1 MELNFIKVFDR
12 WVAEFTAT
20 EDFNIHIEGVKL
32 GNLSIFQKG
41 TENGGYAFVNGAVP
55 TPSAGTV
62 YDCDFSATIY
72 PKYMKVSCATEPTYA
87 VVTSGTDVVVN
98 EVVPENLDFKFK
110 VNMEET
116 DNTVNGEVEGN
127 FNGTYNT
134 VAAFAKNYGTVE
146 DYGYSV
152 KDEDTL
158 NKVDMKINSYDVTEV
173 EYHESDEYIKMQ
185 TDALS
190 SNEADGSAVLRMDKV
205 SFAYALPKEEPE
217 VPEDDGILTYAFNI
231 PNMKEVESDFGIG
244 TYYIGTSNDD
254 FSEIRNKIIQPVE
267 TFGSYEDW
275 GYGIVYMLDNDTTRL
290 KTNITVNGYRVE
302 WIDYYKYNGQL
313 VLGLANH
320 PHPAIGEEPM
330 AYLTETSIQANLPAA
345 WNPDAPKPES
355 DVIEYHFEIPMEYDF
370 SGYAGSLDGD
380 FSELHNKLESFI
392 TSKGSN
398 EGDMWS
404 VGGELLSNNVNVTAN
419 DDKVTSIE
427 FYPDSGEMICWTT
440 RETGL
445 LTLTTG
451 SANYEYLL
459 GSAA

>member
-72 PKYMKVSCATEPTYA
+72 PKYMKVSCTTEPTLA
-87 VVTSGTDVVVN
+87 VVTSGTEVVVN
-98 EVVPENLDFKFK
+98 EVVPENLDFKFR

-116 DNTVNGEVEGN
+116 DSTVNGEVEGN

-185 TDALS
+185 TDALA
-190 SNEADGSAVLRMDKV
+190 SNEADGAAVLRRSSV
-205 SFAYALPKEEPE
+205 SFAYALPVEEPE
-217 VPEDDGILTYAFNI
+217 SPEMIEYNFWI
-231 PNMKEVESDFGIG
+231 PNMEKQELLGVWYEGTLEGDFSREFNELVHFVKANGVEEEYSWRYGDDVLPLSNPKVTINGYNATMLVVNKGNGSLEIG
-244 TYYIGTSNDD
+244 TDGP
-254 FSEIRNKIIQPVE
+254 SEALSDSS
-267 TFGSYEDW
+267 G
-275 GYGIVYMLDNDTTRL
+275 
-290 KTNITVNGYRVE
+290 
-302 WIDYYKYNGQL
+302 
-313 VLGLANH
+313 VL
-320 PHPAIGEEPM
+320 
-330 AYLTETSIQANLPAA
+330 TDTSIYFNTPIAY
-345 WNPDAPKPES
+345 NPDAPKPES
-355 DVIEYHFEIPMEYDF
+355 DLIEYHFEIPMEGHGLLLGGEIY
-370 SGYAGSLDGD
+370 GD
-380 FSELHNKLESFI
+380 FSDTHSKLLSFI
-392 TSKGSN
+392 RSN
-398 EGDMWS
+398 G
-404 VGGELLSNNVNVTAN
+404 AN
-419 DDKVTSIE
+419 DE
-427 FYPDSGEMICWTT
+427 F
-440 RETGL
+440 GL
-445 LTLTTG
+445 LAVDSETLNKKTNITVNDEKVISMRYDHNNNFIDMG
-451 SANYEYLL
+451 TSAPESTLQVHLTMVTYEKSIL
-459 GSAA
+459 